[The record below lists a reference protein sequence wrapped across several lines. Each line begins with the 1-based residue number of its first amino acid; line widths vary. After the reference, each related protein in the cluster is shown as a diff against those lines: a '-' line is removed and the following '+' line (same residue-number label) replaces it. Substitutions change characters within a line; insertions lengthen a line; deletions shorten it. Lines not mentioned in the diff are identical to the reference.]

1 MYLVLYFVV
10 YVTLIVYKT
19 KMPIQGPERVGV
31 WILLVLAVII
41 GLWALIY
48 AYTNTGNDGV
58 KGVSGENGDQGLPG
72 DQGLQGNQGLQGDT
86 GPVASFTAL
95 PFTADNS
102 VNLNVTAIQTG
113 QLVIIEGY
121 GALTTAAVAAG
132 ESLQVGSLVN
142 ALIPL
147 DNSRLLVS
155 GTGTH
160 TGPSGIGAEEYAI
173 PVLFDHTDDKVVI
186 TNPPGSGNT
195 WNITDLIMFS
205 ITVQVAAPP

>member
-113 QLVIIEGY
+113 QLVIIEHMLTQAQLCQLRAAREGHAIAQD
-121 GALTTAAVAAG
+121 ALRRRG
-132 ESLQVGSLVN
+132 Q
-142 ALIPL
+142 
-147 DNSRLLVS
+147 R
-155 GTGTH
+155 
-160 TGPSGIGAEEYAI
+160 
-173 PVLFDHTDDKVVI
+173 
-186 TNPPGSGNT
+186 
-195 WNITDLIMFS
+195 
-205 ITVQVAAPP
+205 APR